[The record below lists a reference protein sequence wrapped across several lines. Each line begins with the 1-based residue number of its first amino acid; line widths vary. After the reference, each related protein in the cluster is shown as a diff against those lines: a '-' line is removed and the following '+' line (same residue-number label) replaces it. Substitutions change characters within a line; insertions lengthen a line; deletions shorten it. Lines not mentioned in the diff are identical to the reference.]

1 MNKIVKGLIAGLVA
15 TIVLSLLM
23 MIKAKMGLMP
33 NLNIIHMLAS
43 KMGGAAVM
51 GWTAHIAIGLG
62 YGVIFGLFYQSIPS
76 ESGMMKGILLGIAGW
91 LIMMIAIMPMMG
103 AGMFASNMG
112 MVAAVMTLVL
122 HLIFGAVLGYTFDK
136 LNKEKTETE

>member
-1 MNKIVKGLIAGLVA
+1 
-15 TIVLSLLM
+15 
-23 MIKAKMGLMP
+23 
-33 NLNIIHMLAS
+33 
-43 KMGGAAVM
+43 
-51 GWTAHIAIGLG
+51 
-62 YGVIFGLFYQSIPS
+62 
-76 ESGMMKGILLGIAGW
+76 
-91 LIMMIAIMPMMG
+91 MG